1 MIKNY
6 IAYSKGEIDV
16 ENPQEVEKLES
27 NINKSIASFDV
38 VRMSYL
44 SEVSRLRNLYGPVLD
59 AILSSIKS
67 DKQKLETM
75 TNSEVKLHE

>member
-67 DKQKLETM
+67 DKQKLETL

>member
-44 SEVSRLRNLYGPVLD
+44 SEVSRLRNLYGPVLA